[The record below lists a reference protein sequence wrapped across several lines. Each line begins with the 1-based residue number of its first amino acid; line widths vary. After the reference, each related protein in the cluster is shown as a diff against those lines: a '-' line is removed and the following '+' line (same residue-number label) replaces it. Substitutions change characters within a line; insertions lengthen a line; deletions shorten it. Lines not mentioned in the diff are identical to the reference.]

1 MSTINDT
8 RELGPES
15 GRNSSLRTSMA
26 AVRVRFS
33 WFGVRKSLSPE
44 QKSRAADSFGAE
56 GKFLSAGKRLFDT
69 THPAFKAVTTVR
81 SRVVSYWKGVSLPY
95 PEPGIRLIRQDA
107 IEAFDKQMIEFRA
120 ELQESVE
127 KLERQYG
134 ELRRSARAR
143 LGDLYCEADYP
154 ATLGSQFGIEHEFV
168 SVEPPE
174 YLQQLNPTLYEAE
187 CRRMQARFEEAA
199 EMAEQAFTEELSK
212 LVDHLAERLAGN
224 DDGRPKIFRDSAVE
238 NLGTFFSRFRDLS
251 IGSNQELEDLVARA
265 EHVVRGIEPQQLRKD
280 STMRERVAS
289 QLSAVQAKLDGM
301 LVERPRRNI
310 LRRHR

>member
-1 MSTINDT
+1 MTSITEAVRAGQVLASSTQIIS
-8 RELGPES
+8 R
-15 GRNSSLRTSMA
+15 MA

-107 IEAFDKQMIEFRA
+107 IEAFDQQMIEFRA
-120 ELQESVE
+120 ELQESVG
-127 KLERQYG
+127 KLERQYD
-134 ELRRSARAR
+134 ELRRSARTR

-168 SVEPPE
+168 SVEPPD
-174 YLQQLNPTLYEAE
+174 YLQQLNPSLYKTE

-224 DDGRPKIFRDSAVE
+224 EDGKPKVFRDSAVE

-251 IGSNQELEDLVARA
+251 IGSSQELEDLVARA
-265 EHVVRGIEPQQLRKD
+265 EQVVRGIEPQQLRDD
-280 STMRERVAS
+280 STMRERVAG
-289 QLSAVQAKLDGM
+289 QLSAVQASLDGM

-310 LRRHR
+310 LRRPR